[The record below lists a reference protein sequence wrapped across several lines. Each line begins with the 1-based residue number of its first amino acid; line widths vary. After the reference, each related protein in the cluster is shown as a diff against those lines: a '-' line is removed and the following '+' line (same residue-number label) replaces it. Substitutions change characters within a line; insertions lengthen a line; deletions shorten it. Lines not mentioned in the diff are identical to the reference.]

1 MLALMGGFFIP
12 DVFAGYFFLL
22 TQPFKGYNGRL
33 LTISMEFED
42 FFLVAN
48 IFYYKYWT
56 EASFLAS
63 AK

>member
-22 TQPFKGYNGRL
+22 TEPSKGYNRRL
-33 LTISMEFED
+33 LKISMEFED

-48 IFYYKYWT
+48 IFYYKY
-56 EASFLAS
+56 
-63 AK
+63 